1 MSLNHVKLATKRWA
15 RVRVQAFR
23 RDGYRCRTCHKPGRL
38 EAHHEP
44 PLREGSDPYA
54 LDGIQTLCRGCHIRR
69 HEADCT
75 FPERLEWRRRVNA
88 ILFHD

>member
-1 MSLNHVKLATKRWA
+1 MSLQHAKLSGRRWA
-15 RVRVQAFR
+15 RVRVQVFR
-23 RDGYRCRTCHKPGRL
+23 RDSYRCTCCHKPGRL

-44 PLREGSDPYA
+44 PLRAGADPYA

-69 HEADCT
+69 HQADSV

-88 ILFHD
+88 ILFPE

>member
-1 MSLNHVKLATKRWA
+1 MSRNHVKLATRRWA
-15 RVRVQAFR
+15 RVRVLVFR
-23 RDGYRCRTCHKPGRL
+23 RDGYRCRKCARAGAL

-44 PLREGSDPYA
+44 ALQDGGDPFD
-54 LDGIQTLCRGCHIRR
+54 LDGLVTLCRGCHIRR